1 MSRIN
6 FSELNFDH
14 IVTFNQEDSI
24 FATGRDGAGK
34 TRIFIVFSHDKERVY
49 TRNGV
54 VESWELLGEQ
64 DGQAVINRINESV
77 NKGIAVYRFNG
88 DSRTVTGPVVSNN

>member
-6 FSELNFDH
+6 FSELSFDH

-24 FATGRDGAGK
+24 FATGRDGTGK

-64 DGQAVINRINESV
+64 DGQAVINRINDSV